1 MDGPAGPSPCQN
13 EQRMNSEAMKRLGAD
28 DSGCH
33 CDRTQPE
40 VKIKSKR
47 YGRGAVESGLTHEC
61 GVFGAIGTG
70 KWPTQVDIPQVIC
83 LGLVALQHR
92 GQESA
97 GIVTSEGVSAR
108 TFNSHKGMG
117 LINNIFNDEA
127 MKNLKGNLGIGH
139 TRYSTSAASEE
150 VNCQPF
156 VVHTAHGALA
166 VAHNG
171 ELVNCSSLRRMVL
184 GRGVGL
190 STHSDSEL
198 ITQALCLNPPEGESD
213 GPDWPARINHLMR
226 LAPLSYSLVI
236 MLKDKIY
243 AVRDPYGNR
252 PLCLG
257 KILPLG
263 SSFLM
268 NGCAKNGVDDRAEG
282 WVVSSES
289 CGFLSI
295 GARYVREV
303 LPGEIVEMSSHGI
316 RTVDVVERPAGNHQA
331 FCIFEYVYF
340 ARADSMFEGQMVYSA
355 RMQCG
360 RMLARESAVDADIV
374 SSVPESGTAAAHG
387 YARQVHPHS
396 VRRHYRR
403 ALTARRTPTSCPPCP
418 SPARRPR
425 TATHDRYTRTL
436 CAGTTDAHSQRGG
449 RRHRVLRA
457 RVRHG
462 GRARLRTTGT
472 PALCAPALQTRTHSA
487 ADADIVSSVPESG
500 TAAAHGYA
508 RQVHPHSVRWH
519 YRRALTA
526 RRTLTS
532 CPPCPSP
539 ARRPRTATHDR
550 YTRTLCAGTTDAH
563 SQRGGRRHRVL
574 RARVRHGGRA
584 RLRTTGTP
592 ALCAPALQTRTHSAA
607 DADIVSSVPESG
619 TAAAHGYAR
628 QSGIPFMEVLCKNRY
643 VGRTFI
649 QPSTRLRQLGVA
661 KKFGALSENVKG
673 KRIVL
678 IDDSIVRGN
687 TIGPIIKLLRDA
699 GAAEVHIRIASPPLK
714 YPCYMGINIPT
725 REELIANKM
734 DSFKLAEHVGAD
746 SLEYLSVEGLV
757 SAIHYNMRTPPDGVG
772 GHCTACLTGDYP
784 GGLPDDVDW

>member
-1 MDGPAGPSPCQN
+1 MDGPAGPSPCCL
-13 EQRMNSEAMKRLGAD
+13 KRDREETNDVAHRLAD
-28 DSGCH
+28 TRTDTGDCESNCQ
-33 CDRTQPE
+33 CDKTQGG

-47 YGRGAVESGLTHEC
+47 FGRGAVESGLTHEC

-70 KWPTQVDIPQVIC
+70 DWPTQVDVSQVIC

-97 GIVTSEGVSAR
+97 GIVTSEGKNAR
-108 TFNSHKGMG
+108 SFNSHKGMG

-127 MKNLKGNLGIGH
+127 MKKLKGNLGIGH

-171 ELVNCSSLRRMVL
+171 ELVNCSSLRKMVL

-198 ITQALCLNPPEGESD
+198 ITQALCLNPPEGETN

-268 NGCAKNGVDDRAEG
+268 NGCTKNGMDDRAEG

-303 LPGEIVEMSSHGI
+303 LPGEIVEMSRRGI
-316 RTVDVVERPAGNHQA
+316 RTVDVVERPPAKQQA

-355 RMQCG
+355 RLQCG
-360 RMLARESAVDADIV
+360 RMLARESPI
-374 SSVPESGTAAAHG
+374 
-387 YARQVHPHS
+387 
-396 VRRHYRR
+396 
-403 ALTARRTPTSCPPCP
+403 
-418 SPARRPR
+418 
-425 TATHDRYTRTL
+425 
-436 CAGTTDAHSQRGG
+436 
-449 RRHRVLRA
+449 
-457 RVRHG
+457 
-462 GRARLRTTGT
+462 
-472 PALCAPALQTRTHSA
+472 
-487 ADADIVSSVPESG
+487 
-500 TAAAHGYA
+500 
-508 RQVHPHSVRWH
+508 
-519 YRRALTA
+519 
-526 RRTLTS
+526 
-532 CPPCPSP
+532 
-539 ARRPRTATHDR
+539 
-550 YTRTLCAGTTDAH
+550 
-563 SQRGGRRHRVL
+563 
-574 RARVRHGGRA
+574 
-584 RLRTTGTP
+584 
-592 ALCAPALQTRTHSAA
+592 

-661 KKFGALSENVKG
+661 KKFGALSENVRG

-699 GAAEVHIRIASPPLK
+699 GAREVHIRIASPPLK

-734 DSFKLAEHVGAD
+734 DACKLAEHVGAD

-757 SAIHYNMRTPPDGVG
+757 SAIHYNMKALPSDGVG

-784 GGLPDDVDW
+784 GGLPDGVDW

>member
-1 MDGPAGPSPCQN
+1 MDGPTGPNSCRLQNDEASLNSTHDRLTMDDRPELRCQ
-13 EQRMNSEAMKRLGAD
+13 S
-28 DSGCH
+28 DSCQ
-33 CDRTQPE
+33 CDTQGE
-40 VKIKSKR
+40 VKLKSKR
-47 YGRGAVESGLTHEC
+47 FGRGAVESGLTHEC

-70 KWPTQVDIPQVIC
+70 EWPTQVDIGQVIC

-97 GIVTSEGVSAR
+97 GIVTSEGKSAR

-127 MKNLKGNLGIGH
+127 MKKLKGNLGIGH

-171 ELVNCSSLRRMVL
+171 ELVNCSSLRKMVL

-198 ITQALCLNPPEGESD
+198 ITQALCLNPPEGETN

-263 SSFLM
+263 SSYVYKQTSAQHAAVLM
-268 NGCAKNGVDDRAEG
+268 NGCAKNGIEDRAEG

-303 LPGEIVEMSSHGI
+303 LPGEIVEMSRHGI
-316 RTVDVVERPAGNHQA
+316 RTVDVVERPAGKQQA

-355 RMQCG
+355 RLQCG
-360 RMLARESAVDADIV
+360 RMLARESPV
-374 SSVPESGTAAAHG
+374 
-387 YARQVHPHS
+387 
-396 VRRHYRR
+396 
-403 ALTARRTPTSCPPCP
+403 
-418 SPARRPR
+418 
-425 TATHDRYTRTL
+425 
-436 CAGTTDAHSQRGG
+436 
-449 RRHRVLRA
+449 
-457 RVRHG
+457 
-462 GRARLRTTGT
+462 
-472 PALCAPALQTRTHSA
+472 
-487 ADADIVSSVPESG
+487 
-500 TAAAHGYA
+500 
-508 RQVHPHSVRWH
+508 
-519 YRRALTA
+519 
-526 RRTLTS
+526 
-532 CPPCPSP
+532 
-539 ARRPRTATHDR
+539 
-550 YTRTLCAGTTDAH
+550 
-563 SQRGGRRHRVL
+563 
-574 RARVRHGGRA
+574 
-584 RLRTTGTP
+584 
-592 ALCAPALQTRTHSAA
+592 

-661 KKFGALSENVKG
+661 KKFGALSENVRG

-734 DSFKLAEHVGAD
+734 DTFKLAEHVGAD

-757 SAIHYNMRTPPDGVG
+757 SAIHYNMKATPSDGVG

-784 GGLPDDVDW
+784 GGLPEDVDW

>member
-1 MDGPAGPSPCQN
+1 MDGPAGPSPCQLRKGRGETTN
-13 EQRMNSEAMKRLGAD
+13 ITERLSVN
-28 DSGCH
+28 DSDNCQNDSCQ
-33 CDRTQPE
+33 CDRTQSE
-40 VKIKSKR
+40 VKINSKR
-47 YGRGAVESGLTHEC
+47 FGRGAVESGLTHEC

-70 KWPTQVDIPQVIC
+70 EWPTQVDVAQVIC

-97 GIVTSEGVSAR
+97 GIVTSEGKSAR
-108 TFNSHKGMG
+108 TFNTHKGMG

-127 MKNLKGNLGIGH
+127 MRKLKGNLGIGH

-171 ELVNCSSLRRMVL
+171 ELVNCSSLRKMVL

-198 ITQALCLNPPEGESD
+198 ITQALCLNPPEGETN

-263 SSFLM
+263 SSYVYKSSSSKHAAVLM
-268 NGCAKNGVDDRAEG
+268 NGCAKNGVEDRAEG

-303 LPGEIVEMSSHGI
+303 LPGEIIEMSRHGV
-316 RTVDVVERPAGNHQA
+316 RTVDVVERPADKHQA

-340 ARADSMFEGQMVYSA
+340 ARADSIFEGQMVYSA
-355 RMQCG
+355 RLQCG
-360 RMLARESAVDADIV
+360 RMLARESPV
-374 SSVPESGTAAAHG
+374 
-387 YARQVHPHS
+387 
-396 VRRHYRR
+396 
-403 ALTARRTPTSCPPCP
+403 
-418 SPARRPR
+418 
-425 TATHDRYTRTL
+425 
-436 CAGTTDAHSQRGG
+436 
-449 RRHRVLRA
+449 
-457 RVRHG
+457 
-462 GRARLRTTGT
+462 
-472 PALCAPALQTRTHSA
+472 
-487 ADADIVSSVPESG
+487 
-500 TAAAHGYA
+500 
-508 RQVHPHSVRWH
+508 
-519 YRRALTA
+519 
-526 RRTLTS
+526 
-532 CPPCPSP
+532 
-539 ARRPRTATHDR
+539 
-550 YTRTLCAGTTDAH
+550 
-563 SQRGGRRHRVL
+563 
-574 RARVRHGGRA
+574 
-584 RLRTTGTP
+584 
-592 ALCAPALQTRTHSAA
+592 

-661 KKFGALSENVKG
+661 KKFGALSENVRG

-757 SAIHYNMRTPPDGVG
+757 SAIHYNMKVTPSDGVG
-772 GHCTACLTGDYP
+772 GHCTACLTGEYP

>member
-1 MDGPAGPSPCQN
+1 MDGPAGPSPCQLRKGRGETTN
-13 EQRMNSEAMKRLGAD
+13 ITERLSVN
-28 DSGCH
+28 DSDNCQNDSCQ
-33 CDRTQPE
+33 CDRTQSE
-40 VKIKSKR
+40 VKINSKR
-47 YGRGAVESGLTHEC
+47 FGRGAVESGLTHEC

-70 KWPTQVDIPQVIC
+70 EWPTQVDVAQVIC

-97 GIVTSEGVSAR
+97 GIVTSEGKSAR
-108 TFNSHKGMG
+108 TFNTHKGMG

-127 MKNLKGNLGIGH
+127 MRKLKGNLGIGH

-171 ELVNCSSLRRMVL
+171 ELVNCSSLRKMVL

-198 ITQALCLNPPEGESD
+198 ITQALCLNPPEGETN

-268 NGCAKNGVDDRAEG
+268 NGCAKNGVEDRAEG

-303 LPGEIVEMSSHGI
+303 LPGEIIEMSRHGV
-316 RTVDVVERPAGNHQA
+316 RTVDVVERPADKHQA

-340 ARADSMFEGQMVYSA
+340 ARADSIFEGQMVYSA
-355 RMQCG
+355 RLQCG
-360 RMLARESAVDADIV
+360 RMLARESPV
-374 SSVPESGTAAAHG
+374 
-387 YARQVHPHS
+387 
-396 VRRHYRR
+396 
-403 ALTARRTPTSCPPCP
+403 
-418 SPARRPR
+418 
-425 TATHDRYTRTL
+425 
-436 CAGTTDAHSQRGG
+436 
-449 RRHRVLRA
+449 
-457 RVRHG
+457 
-462 GRARLRTTGT
+462 
-472 PALCAPALQTRTHSA
+472 
-487 ADADIVSSVPESG
+487 
-500 TAAAHGYA
+500 
-508 RQVHPHSVRWH
+508 
-519 YRRALTA
+519 
-526 RRTLTS
+526 
-532 CPPCPSP
+532 
-539 ARRPRTATHDR
+539 
-550 YTRTLCAGTTDAH
+550 
-563 SQRGGRRHRVL
+563 
-574 RARVRHGGRA
+574 
-584 RLRTTGTP
+584 
-592 ALCAPALQTRTHSAA
+592 

-661 KKFGALSENVKG
+661 KKFGALSENVRG

-757 SAIHYNMRTPPDGVG
+757 SAIHYNMKVTPSDGVG
-772 GHCTACLTGDYP
+772 GHCTACLTGEYP

>member
-1 MDGPAGPSPCQN
+1 MDGPVGPSPCKPSSGR
-13 EQRMNSEAMKRLGAD
+13 EESRDIHTARLGAREAND
-28 DSGCH
+28 DSCQSNCQ
-33 CDRTQPE
+33 CDKTQGE
-40 VKIKSKR
+40 VKIRSKR

-70 KWPTQVDIPQVIC
+70 DWPTQVDVAQVIC

-97 GIVTSEGVSAR
+97 GIVTSEGKSAR

-127 MKNLKGNLGIGH
+127 MKKLKGNLGIGH

-171 ELVNCSSLRRMVL
+171 ELVNCSSLRKMVL

-198 ITQALCLNPPEGESD
+198 ITQALCLNPPEGETN
-213 GPDWPARINHLMR
+213 GPDWPARINNLMR

-263 SSFLM
+263 SSFLT
-268 NGCAKNGVDDRAEG
+268 NGIAKNGVDDKAEG

-303 LPGEIVEMSSHGI
+303 LPGEIVEMSRRGI
-316 RTVDVVERPAGNHQA
+316 RTVAVVERPPDKQQA

-340 ARADSMFEGQMVYSA
+340 ARADSIFEGQMVYSA
-355 RMQCG
+355 RLQCG
-360 RMLARESAVDADIV
+360 RMLARESPV
-374 SSVPESGTAAAHG
+374 
-387 YARQVHPHS
+387 
-396 VRRHYRR
+396 
-403 ALTARRTPTSCPPCP
+403 
-418 SPARRPR
+418 
-425 TATHDRYTRTL
+425 
-436 CAGTTDAHSQRGG
+436 
-449 RRHRVLRA
+449 
-457 RVRHG
+457 
-462 GRARLRTTGT
+462 
-472 PALCAPALQTRTHSA
+472 
-487 ADADIVSSVPESG
+487 
-500 TAAAHGYA
+500 
-508 RQVHPHSVRWH
+508 
-519 YRRALTA
+519 
-526 RRTLTS
+526 
-532 CPPCPSP
+532 
-539 ARRPRTATHDR
+539 
-550 YTRTLCAGTTDAH
+550 
-563 SQRGGRRHRVL
+563 
-574 RARVRHGGRA
+574 
-584 RLRTTGTP
+584 
-592 ALCAPALQTRTHSAA
+592 

-661 KKFGALSENVKG
+661 KKFGALSENVRG

-757 SAIHYNMRTPPDGVG
+757 SAVHYNMKTCAETGLG
-772 GHCTACLTGDYP
+772 GHCTACLTGEYP

>member
-1 MDGPAGPSPCQN
+1 MNGPDGPACVDADVNNTQA
-13 EQRMNSEAMKRLGAD
+13 AMERLGVEDGAQPGVKINKRL
-28 DSGCH
+28 
-33 CDRTQPE
+33 
-40 VKIKSKR
+40 
-47 YGRGAVESGLTHEC
+47 GRGAVQTGLTHEC
-61 GVFGAIGTG
+61 GVFGAISTG
-70 KWPTQVDIPQVIC
+70 EWPTQVDIPQVIC

-97 GIVTSEGVSAR
+97 GIVTSEGKNAR
-108 TFNSHKGMG
+108 SFNSHKGMG

-127 MKNLKGNLGIGH
+127 MKKLKGNLGIGH

-171 ELVNCSSLRRMVL
+171 ELVNCSSLRKMVL

-198 ITQALCLNPPEGESD
+198 ITQALCLNPPEGETN

-257 KILPLG
+257 KILPMG

-268 NGCAKNGVDDRAEG
+268 NGCAKNGVDDRPEG

-303 LPGEIVEMSSHGI
+303 LPGEIVEMSRHGI
-316 RTVDVVERPAGNHQA
+316 RTVDVVERPADKQQA

-340 ARADSMFEGQMVYSA
+340 ARADSIFEGQMVYSA

-360 RMLARESAVDADIV
+360 RMLARESAV
-374 SSVPESGTAAAHG
+374 
-387 YARQVHPHS
+387 
-396 VRRHYRR
+396 
-403 ALTARRTPTSCPPCP
+403 
-418 SPARRPR
+418 
-425 TATHDRYTRTL
+425 
-436 CAGTTDAHSQRGG
+436 
-449 RRHRVLRA
+449 
-457 RVRHG
+457 
-462 GRARLRTTGT
+462 
-472 PALCAPALQTRTHSA
+472 
-487 ADADIVSSVPESG
+487 
-500 TAAAHGYA
+500 
-508 RQVHPHSVRWH
+508 
-519 YRRALTA
+519 
-526 RRTLTS
+526 
-532 CPPCPSP
+532 
-539 ARRPRTATHDR
+539 
-550 YTRTLCAGTTDAH
+550 
-563 SQRGGRRHRVL
+563 
-574 RARVRHGGRA
+574 
-584 RLRTTGTP
+584 
-592 ALCAPALQTRTHSAA
+592 

-661 KKFGALSENVKG
+661 KKFGALSENVRG

-725 REELIANKM
+725 REELIANKLNPL
-734 DSFKLAEHVGAD
+734 KLAEHVGAD

-757 SAIHYNMRTPPDGVG
+757 SAVHYNMKSTPSDGLG
-772 GHCTACLTGDYP
+772 GHCTACLTGEYP
-784 GGLPDDVDW
+784 GGVPDDDW